1 MARTSSVCRH
11 VVAAIPAAAIA
22 LLMLAATVQPARAAE
37 ESSADNGGRTF
48 LTALASE
55 ATAQA
60 GADAGADQAATA
72 ASADAAQPASDA
84 SGTKAQVG
92 QDTFSYA
99 LDASGNACITGY
111 EGTSATLTVPTEL
124 NGAKVA
130 AIGEGAFKD
139 AALLAEVVIPDG
151 SITSIASKAFEGCT
165 GLKSVDIAPTVTTI
179 ADDAFVLAKETE
191 VTQKDADGKDQVV
204 KQTTYEDI
212 AGLTILGDPESVAP
226 EYASAHGF
234 TFVQNRFHATSVT
247 LNNTSVVLLKGL
259 QTAKLTAS
267 VDPANCTD
275 AQTWSSSDNA
285 VATVGQD
292 GSVTTAGLGTATVT
306 ISVGK
311 QSATCSVQ
319 VVQPVEQIN
328 LNKATFSME
337 AGDVKPLLATV
348 LPNDAYNKAVTWTS
362 SNPAVA
368 KVDEKGNVTGV
379 AQGSTV
385 ITCTAADGSGV
396 TQSAQVE
403 VVCNQHV
410 AAKAGDLASPH
421 TYANSTCD
429 TWVYT
434 QPGATGLALTFDKQ
448 TYVES
453 GYDYIEIYAADGSM
467 VGKYTGSALAGATV
481 KVPGESVKI
490 RLVTDGSNA
499 EWGFAVTGAEEYQP
513 DGWSFF
519 DGATHYYIGGYLLR
533 GECYVGG
540 SWRYF
545 EPQYG
550 AMQTG
555 LVTQTNNTVKYYD
568 ENGLRVTGFVTLT
581 DGTRYFDAD
590 TGAMATGL
598 TYLPDGRVIYCGAN
612 GILRSGT
619 FTFQGVALYFDE
631 SGVLADPAST
641 DIAQGA
647 IAQEDGGPAPAAQ
660 TDTQE
665 LNRAVSHSYEL
676 AEADYTP
683 ASWAKMVAA
692 RSAAEAVQQ
701 DATLTQTV
709 CDALTAQLNDAISAL
724 EPAAAPVQVD
734 TAALQQAVC
743 DAQALAE
750 ADYTP
755 ASWGKLNGAV
765 AAASAVLADSS
776 ATQTIV
782 DAQAQLVRSAIDA
795 LQPASDPQ
803 PEPAQADTTALVDVV
818 NKALA
823 LGEAEYSPETWANLQ
838 TAVSAAQ
845 AVLADTSATQDAVDV
860 QAQAVQAAID
870 ALQPATPVVTP
881 DESTGGDVS
890 GDGTEQPGPATDTA
904 EDILQAEDGIVK
916 DGLEPGETPEN
927 VNQADQAEGEQ
938 AGAQSE
944 QPAADAADQAA
955 QPDSVDQA
963 AKTEQ
968 LAEYLGVLYLSAQY
982 QASTEDAGTYQAW
995 QQAVAAGTQDDGSVT
1010 NAADPV
1016 AWGAFAGALIGQVGN
1031 ADRFASFFDASSALD
1046 RNNLADLGIQKNDDG
1061 SYTIAA
1067 DKAAALIGGIVG
1079 GECSD
1084 TGYAWATN
1092 VVRSEDGA
1100 SYTAWPQYGVT
1111 VEAEFADVISNADGS
1126 CTYTVKHTVKQ
1137 EGAEDAVTYGTF
1149 TVVPWESSPFGLA
1162 ISEVNVD
1169 ESLADRF

>member
-11 VVAAIPAAAIA
+11 AVAAIPAAAIA
-22 LLMLAATVQPARAAE
+22 LLMLAATVQPA
-37 ESSADNGGRTF
+37 SALADSASDTSGKTF

-55 ATAQA
+55 ATASASQ
-60 GADAGADQAATA
+60 DATA
-72 ASADAAQPASDA
+72 AAATDATSAQATSDA

-92 QDTFSYA
+92 QDTFTYT
-99 LDASGNACITGY
+99 LDSDKNAHITGY

-124 NGAKVA
+124 NGAKVV
-130 AIGEGAFKD
+130 AIETGAFKD
-139 AALLAEVVIPDG
+139 ATLLGDVVIPDG
-151 SITSIASKAFEGCT
+151 SIAFIASKAFEGCA

-204 KQTTYEDI
+204 KHTTYEDI
-212 AGLTILGDPESVAP
+212 AGLTVLGDPESIAP
-226 EYASAHGF
+226 EFASAHGF

-259 QTAKLTAS
+259 QTAKLTAT

-275 AQTWSSSDNA
+275 AQTWSSSDNT

-337 AGDVKPLLATV
+337 AGDTKPLLATV
-348 LPNDAYNKAVTWTS
+348 LPNDAYNKAVTWSS

-410 AAKAGDLASPH
+410 AAKATDLASPH

-434 QPGATGLALTFDKQ
+434 QSGAAGLALTFDKQ

-453 GYDYIEIYAADGSM
+453 GYDYVEIYAADGSM
-467 VGKYTGSALAGATV
+467 VGKYTGNALAGATV

-499 EWGFAVTGAEEYQP
+499 EWGFAVTAVEEYQP

-555 LVTQTNNTVKYYD
+555 LVTQANNAVKYYD

-598 TYLPDGRVIYCGAN
+598 TYLPDGRVIYCGTN

-619 FTFQGVALYFDE
+619 FTFKGAALYFDDN
-631 SGVLADPAST
+631 GVLADPTST
-641 DIAQGA
+641 DIAQGT
-647 IAQEDGGPAPAAQ
+647 IAQEDGGPAPDAQ
-660 TDTQE
+660 IDKQE
-665 LNRAVSHSYEL
+665 LTRLVSHSYEL
-676 AEADYTP
+676 NETDYTP

-709 CDALTAQLNDAISAL
+709 CDALAAQLNDAINAL
-724 EPAAAPVQVD
+724 EPAAAPVTVD
-734 TAALQQAVC
+734 TTALQQAVS
-743 DAQALAE
+743 DAQALSE

-755 ASWGKLNGAV
+755 ASWGKLSGAV
-765 AAASAVLADSS
+765 AAASAVLADGS

-795 LQPASDPQ
+795 LQPVSDPQ
-803 PEPAQADTTALVDVV
+803 PTPEQADTTALVDVV

-823 LGEAEYSPETWANLQ
+823 LDEAQYSPETWANLQ
-838 TAVSAAQ
+838 SAVAAAQ
-845 AVLADTSATQDAVDV
+845 GVLADTTATQDAVDA
-860 QAQAVQAAID
+860 QTQAVQAAID
-870 ALQPATPVVTP
+870 ALQPATPEVTP
-881 DESTGGDVS
+881 DDPSQGG
-890 GDGTEQPGPATDTA
+890 DTA
-904 EDILQAEDGIVK
+904 EDIDQGGEGIAK

-927 VNQADQAEGEQ
+927 VDQASEP
-938 AGAQSE
+938 ATQSE
-944 QPAADAADQAA
+944 QPAADAADQADQSGA
-955 QPDSVDQA
+955 VDQA

-982 QASTEDAGTYQAW
+982 QASTEDPDTYQAW
-995 QQAVAAGTQDDGSVT
+995 QQALIDGTQNDGSVT

-1016 AWGAFAGALIGQVGN
+1016 AWGAFAGALIGQAGN
-1031 ADRFASFFDASSALD
+1031 ADRFASFFDAASALD

-1061 SYTIAA
+1061 SYTIPA
-1067 DKAAALIGGIVG
+1067 DKAAALIAGLAG
-1079 GECSD
+1079 GECYD

-1092 VVRSEDGA
+1092 VVRSEDGS
-1100 SYTAWPQYGVT
+1100 SYTVWPQYGVS
-1111 VEAEFADVISNADGS
+1111 VQAEFAGVTDNGDGS
-1126 CTYTVKHTVKQ
+1126 YTYAVKLTVKQ
-1137 EGAEDAVTYGTF
+1137 DGAEDVVTYGKF
-1149 TVVPWESSPFGLA
+1149 TVVSWESSPFGLA
-1162 ISEVNVD
+1162 ISDVTVD
-1169 ESLADRF
+1169 ESLADQFQG

>member
-22 LLMLAATVQPARAAE
+22 LLMLAATVQPATASAEAAQGAG
-37 ESSADNGGRTF
+37 SA
-48 LTALASE
+48 
-55 ATAQA
+55 
-60 GADAGADQAATA
+60 AAPA
-72 ASADAAQPASDA
+72 ASASAAVQ
-84 SGTKAQVG
+84 AQVG
-92 QDTFSYA
+92 QDTFSYT

-124 NGAKVA
+124 NGVKVA

-139 AALLAEVVIPDG
+139 ATLLAEVVIPDG

-204 KQTTYEDI
+204 RQTSYEDI
-212 AGLTILGDPESVAP
+212 AGLSILGDPESVAP

-410 AAKAGDLASPH
+410 AAKPGDLASPH

-434 QPGATGLALTFDKQ
+434 QPGAAGLALTFDKQ

-453 GYDYIEIYAADGSM
+453 GYDYVEIYAADGSM
-467 VGKYTGSALAGATV
+467 VGKYTGNALAGATV

-598 TYLPDGRVIYCGAN
+598 THLPDGRVIYCGAN

-619 FTFQGVALYFDE
+619 FTFKGVALYFDGN
-631 SGVLADPAST
+631 GVLADPTST
-641 DIAQGA
+641 DVAQGT
-647 IAQEDGGPAPAAQ
+647 IAQEDGGPAPDAQ

-709 CDALTAQLNDAISAL
+709 CDSLTAQLNDAINAL

-734 TAALQQAVC
+734 TTALQQAVS

-765 AAASAVLADSS
+765 AAASAVLADGS

-803 PEPAQADTTALVDVV
+803 PTPEQADTTALVDVV

-845 AVLADTSATQDAVDV
+845 AVLADTSATQDAVDA

-881 DESTGGDVS
+881 DEPAGGDAS
-890 GDGTEQPGPATDTA
+890 GDGTDGTEQPGQVTDTA

-916 DGLEPGETPEN
+916 DGLEPGETPES
-927 VNQADQAEGEQ
+927 VQQAAEGEQ
-938 AGAQSE
+938 A
-944 QPAADAADQAA
+944 DQAA
-955 QPDSVDQA
+955 AQTDTA
-963 AKTEQ
+963 EATEQ

-982 QASTEDAGTYQAW
+982 QAANEDAGTYQAW
-995 QQAVAAGTQDDGSVT
+995 QQAVAAGTQDDGSYS

-1031 ADRFASFFDASSALD
+1031 TDRFASFFDEAGALD

-1061 SYTIAA
+1061 FYTIAA

-1079 GECSD
+1079 EQCSD
-1084 TGYAWATN
+1084 IGYAWATN

-1100 SYTAWPQYGVT
+1100 SYTVWPQYGVS
-1111 VEAEFADVISNADGS
+1111 VKAEFADVTGNDDGS
-1126 CTYTVKHTVKQ
+1126 YTYTVKLTVSQ